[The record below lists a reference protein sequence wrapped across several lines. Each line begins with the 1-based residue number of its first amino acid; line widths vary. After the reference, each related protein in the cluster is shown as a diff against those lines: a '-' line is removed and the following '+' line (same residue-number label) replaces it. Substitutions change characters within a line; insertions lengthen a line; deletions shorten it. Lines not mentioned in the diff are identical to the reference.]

1 MTFRASDDGLTL
13 KTSALETIYILS
25 PAVKTKSSFYIPCTP
40 TNVAPKFFFKSFVLF
55 ISKSQP
61 LSMFCYS

>member
-25 PAVKTKSSFYIPCTP
+25 SAVKTKSSFYIPCTP
-40 TNVAPKFFFKSFVLF
+40 TNVAPKFF
-55 ISKSQP
+55 
-61 LSMFCYS
+61 